1 MVLMTMIGRVA
12 DGLPLAASVHND
24 MRDESGRNSN
34 EYQNQ
39 AKNILRR
46 INSSSPSKA
55 SIETDPYVF
64 HCLIDHDV
72 CYITLCE
79 KIFPRK
85 NAYAYLEDLAQE
97 FIAQYG
103 QKIQLAARPYSFIEF
118 DNYIQKMKKQYADT
132 RTSREAMGRLRT
144 DLRDVQNIMV
154 TNIQDVMSRGETL
167 QDLNRK
173 ATNLASMSQQ
183 YRKDAN
189 YLNRM
194 SSLTKIGLTVGS
206 IVILSIIAY
215 VFIF

>member
-1 MVLMTMIGRVA
+1 MTMIGRVA

-24 MRDESGRNSN
+24 MRDDSGRSGN

-39 AKNILRR
+39 AKNILRHLSP
-46 INSSSPSKA
+46 NSPSKA
-55 SIETDPYVF
+55 SIESDPYVF

-79 KIFPRK
+79 KTFPRK
-85 NAYAYLEDLAQE
+85 NAYEYLEDLAQE

-103 QKIQLAARPYSFIEF
+103 QKVQLAARPYSFIEF
-118 DNYIQKMKKQYADT
+118 DNYIQKMKKQYADS
-132 RTSREAMGRLRT
+132 RTSRDTTGRLRT
-144 DLRDVQNIMV
+144 NLQDIQNIMV
-154 TNIQDVMSRGETL
+154 TNIQDVISRGETVQGL
-167 QDLNRK
+167 TQK
-173 ATNLASMSQQ
+173 AANLASISQQ

-206 IVILSIIAY
+206 IVILSLIAY

>member
-24 MRDESGRNSN
+24 IRDESGRSGT

-46 INSSSPSKA
+46 LTPGSPSKA
-55 SIETDPYVF
+55 SIETDPYIF

-79 KIFPRK
+79 KTFPRK

-103 QKIQLAARPYSFIEF
+103 QKVQLAARPYSFIEF
-118 DNYIQKMKKQYADT
+118 DNYIQKMKKQYTDS
-132 RTSREAMGRLRT
+132 RNSRETMGRLRT
-144 DLRDVQNIMV
+144 DLRDVHNIMF
-154 TNIQDVMSRGETL
+154 TNIHDIMARGESL
-167 QDLNRK
+167 QDLSTK
-173 ATNLASMSQQ
+173 ATNLASVSQK
-183 YRKDAN
+183 YRQDAN

-206 IVILSIIAY
+206 IVILSLIAY

>member
-24 MRDESGRNSN
+24 MRDESGRSGT

-46 INSSSPSKA
+46 LTPGSPSKA
-55 SIETDPYVF
+55 SIETDPYIF

-79 KIFPRK
+79 KTFPRK

-103 QKIQLAARPYSFIEF
+103 QKVQLAARPYSFIEF
-118 DNYIQKMKKQYADT
+118 DNYIQKMKKQYTDS
-132 RTSREAMGRLRT
+132 RNSRETMGRLRT
-144 DLRDVQNIMV
+144 DLRDVHNIMF
-154 TNIQDVMSRGETL
+154 TNIHDIMARGESL
-167 QDLNRK
+167 QDLSTK
-173 ATNLASMSQQ
+173 ATNLASVSQK
-183 YRKDAN
+183 YRQDAN

-206 IVILSIIAY
+206 IVILSLIAY

>member
-24 MRDESGRNSN
+24 IRDDSGRSGT

-39 AKNILRR
+39 AKSILRR
-46 INSSSPSKA
+46 LASNSPSKA
-55 SIETDPYVF
+55 SIETDPYIF

-79 KIFPRK
+79 KSFPRK

-118 DNYIQKMKKQYADT
+118 DNYIQKMKKQYADS

-154 TNIQDVMSRGETL
+154 TNIQDVIARGETL
-167 QDLNRK
+167 ENLDKK
-173 ATNLASMSQQ
+173 ASNLASLSQQ
-183 YRKDAN
+183 YRKDAV

-194 SSLTKIGLTVGS
+194 SSLTKVGLTVGV
-206 IVILSIIAY
+206 IVLLSIIAY

>member
-1 MVLMTMIGRVA
+1 MTMIGRVA

-24 MRDESGRNSN
+24 MRDESGRSST

-46 INSSSPSKA
+46 LTPTSPSKA
-55 SIETDPYVF
+55 SIETDPYIF

-79 KIFPRK
+79 KTFPRK

-118 DNYIQKMKKQYADT
+118 DNYIQKMKKQYTDS

-144 DLRDVQNIMV
+144 DLRDVQNIMF
-154 TNIQDVMSRGETL
+154 TNIQDVMSRGESL
-167 QDLNRK
+167 QDLSSK
-173 ATNLASMSQQ
+173 ATNLASISQK
-183 YRKDAN
+183 YRQDAN

-206 IVILSIIAY
+206 IVILALIAY

>member
-24 MRDESGRNSN
+24 IRDDSGRSGT

-39 AKNILRR
+39 AKSILRR
-46 INSSSPSKA
+46 LASNSPSKT
-55 SIETDPYVF
+55 SIETDPYIF

-79 KIFPRK
+79 KNFPRK

-118 DNYIQKMKKQYADT
+118 DNYIQKMKKQYADS

-154 TNIQDVMSRGETL
+154 TNIQDVIARGETL
-167 QDLNRK
+167 ENLDKK
-173 ATNLASMSQQ
+173 ASNLASLSQQ
-183 YRKDAN
+183 YRKDAV

-194 SSLTKIGLTVGS
+194 SSLTKVGLTVGV
-206 IVILSIIAY
+206 IVLLSIIAY